1 MSDAADPT
9 DPLAAARAEA
19 EALASAAEQAQA
31 AAAAALKRLE
41 DAAAAAK
48 ADAEKQS
55 QLTVDQ
61 ATAAGQAAEEAAHA
75 AADEAS
81 AAKDQSI
88 QAAAAAA
95 DDASAQAH
103 AAADATAAAARDA
116 AEAAAA
122 STTAAATG
130 QATPAPAEQAA
141 PQASAAPAAPQASAA
156 PAAPGPLGP
165 DEVERIRAGYAFD
178 GPALHMGALVNGDPN
193 PDVQVRI
200 PLAMMN
206 RHGLVAGATGTGK
219 TRTLQ
224 GLAEQL
230 SASGVSVFAADIKGD
245 LSGMAVPGEGNEKLL
260 KRTAGIGQDW
270 TPDAFPLEYFS
281 LGGVGRGVP
290 IRATIAG
297 FGPILLSKVLG
308 LNDTQ
313 ESSLGLVFHSADK
326 TGLPLL
332 DLTDLRAVLS
342 FLASD
347 EGKAEL
353 KDLGGLSGA
362 TVGVILRELIT
373 FADQGA
379 DVFFGEP
386 EIDTAEFLRS
396 TADGKG
402 VISLLEVPGVQ
413 DKPALYSTFLMWLL
427 ADLFNDLPEVGD
439 LDKPKLVFFFDEAHL
454 LFKDASKDFLSQ
466 ITQTVRLIRSKGV
479 GIFFVTQ
486 TPKDVPGDVLG
497 QLGSRVQHQLRAFTP
512 DDAKALRA
520 TVSTYP
526 NSGYDLEETLTVLG
540 TGEAII
546 TVMNEKGAPSPV
558 AWTRLRAPQGL
569 MSPSP
574 DASIDAAVAASALL
588 PKYGTPVDRES
599 AREMLA
605 ARMEAANQ
613 AAAAEEDALARA
625 KAEAEY
631 AKQKAAMDKA
641 QAAAQKKAD
650 AEYERLLRKTQG
662 TTRRTTSRPQKTVLE
677 EVLGSRA
684 TRSILTGVVEG
695 IFGTR
700 RRR

>member
-1 MSDAADPT
+1 MSDVDAS

-19 EALASAAEQAQA
+19 AALAEAAEQAQA

-41 DAAAAAK
+41 DAAAAK
-48 ADAEKQS
+48 ADSEAQARAAAEQS
-55 QLTVDQ
+55 
-61 ATAAGQAAEEAAHA
+61 AAGGEAARP
-75 AADEAS
+75 AS
-81 AAKDQSI
+81 APPASGTRGPLD
-88 QAAAAAA
+88 A
-95 DDASAQAH
+95 DD
-103 AAADATAAAARDA
+103 
-116 AEAAAA
+116 
-122 STTAAATG
+122 
-130 QATPAPAEQAA
+130 
-141 PQASAAPAAPQASAA
+141 
-156 PAAPGPLGP
+156 
-165 DEVERIRAGYAFD
+165 VEKIRAGYAFQ
-178 GPALHMGALVNGDPN
+178 GPALEMGALVNGDPLA
-193 PDVQVRI
+193 DVQVRI

-230 SASGVSVFAADIKGD
+230 SAHGVPVFAADIKGD

-260 KRTAGIGQDW
+260 GRTKGIGQDW

-313 ESSLGLVFHSADK
+313 ESSLGLVFHYADRA
-326 TGLPLL
+326 GLPLL
-332 DLTDLRAVLS
+332 DLTDLRAVLT

-347 EGKAEL
+347 DGKTEL
-353 KDLGGLSGA
+353 KELGGLSGA
-362 TVGVILRELIT
+362 TVGVILRELIV

-386 EIDTAEFLRS
+386 EIDTAEFLR
-396 TADGKG
+396 TAADGKG

-413 DKPALYSTFLMWLL
+413 DQPALYSTFLMWLL

-439 LDKPKLVFFFDEAHL
+439 LDQPKLVFFFDEAHL
-454 LFKDASKDFLSQ
+454 LFTDASKDFLAQ

-486 TPKDVPGDVLG
+486 TPKDVPGDVLA

-540 TGEAII
+540 TGEAIV

-569 MSPSP
+569 MSPNT
-574 DASIDAAVAASALL
+574 DVAIDAAVAASVLL
-588 PKYGTPVDRES
+588 PTYGTAVDRES
-599 AREMLA
+599 AREILA
-605 ARMEAANQ
+605 AKMESANQ
-613 AAAAEEDALARA
+613 AAAAEEAALERA

-631 AKQKAAMDKA
+631 TKQKAAADKA

-662 TTRRTTSRPQKTVLE
+662 TTRRTSTRKQKTALE
-677 EVLGSRA
+677 EVLTSRT
-684 TRSILTGVVEG
+684 TRTILTGVVEG